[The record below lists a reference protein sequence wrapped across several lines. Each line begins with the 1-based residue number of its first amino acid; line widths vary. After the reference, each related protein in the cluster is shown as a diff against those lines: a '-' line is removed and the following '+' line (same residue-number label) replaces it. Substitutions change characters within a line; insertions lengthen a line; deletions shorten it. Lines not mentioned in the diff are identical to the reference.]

1 VSRSHHPRYRATRPI
16 STRHPLLDLLTPFTV
31 LACGAAAI
39 AFGAQRRWVLAAA
52 FLCYGVSAALRA
64 WTDGLVPPSVLN
76 AVAAGAMVVLIAGF
90 VGGYLKN
97 RKNRG

>member
-1 VSRSHHPRYRATRPI
+1 M
-16 STRHPLLDLLTPFTV
+16 LDLLTPFTV

-76 AVAAGAMVVLIAGF
+76 AVSAGAMVVLIAGF
-90 VGGYLKN
+90 IGGYLKN